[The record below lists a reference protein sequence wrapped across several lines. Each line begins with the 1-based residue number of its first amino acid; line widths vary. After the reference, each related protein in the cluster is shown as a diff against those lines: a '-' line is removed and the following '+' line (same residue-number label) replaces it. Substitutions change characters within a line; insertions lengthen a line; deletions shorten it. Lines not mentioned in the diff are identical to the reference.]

1 MSTDVLSYTMQVVF
15 GSTSPWYEALLLA
28 LGAGHVTTVEYNN
41 LTYSHPDI
49 TTLLPSNLE
58 SGQCRFDAAFSLS
71 SFDHD
76 GLGRYGDPINPD
88 GDIDA
93 METVRTVLNEQGL
106 LFLTVPLGK

>member
-1 MSTDVLSYTMQVVF
+1 M
-15 GSTSPWYEALLLA
+15 LLA

-49 TTLLPSNLE
+49 TTLLPSNLD
-58 SGQCRFDAAFSLS
+58 SRQHQFDAAFSLS

-88 GDIDA
+88 GDINA
-93 METVRTVLNEQGL
+93 MKTVQSVLNEQGL
-106 LFLTVPLGK
+106 LFLTVPLGKWRKNY